1 MGCNPWERKRGEPAP
16 PRATGS
22 TGLWCQPGCVPE
34 TNRDPA
40 PWGDPGI
47 QLPIMN
53 SGIQLPMGI
62 QGSSSPWGI
71 QDSGIQRS
79 SSPRRIQGRSG
90 CPTPLGQ
97 ASPSAP
103 SLQSFGAC
111 SPRRLMA
118 KPGAAASDK

>member
-71 QDSGIQRS
+71 QDSGIQLPKED
-79 SSPRRIQGRSG
+79 PRTLRMSHTSG
-90 CPTPLGQ
+90 TSITLG
-97 ASPSAP
+97 SEPSVLWCVF
-103 SLQSFGAC
+103 SKKINGKTRC
-111 SPRRLMA
+111 SCQ
-118 KPGAAASDK
+118 